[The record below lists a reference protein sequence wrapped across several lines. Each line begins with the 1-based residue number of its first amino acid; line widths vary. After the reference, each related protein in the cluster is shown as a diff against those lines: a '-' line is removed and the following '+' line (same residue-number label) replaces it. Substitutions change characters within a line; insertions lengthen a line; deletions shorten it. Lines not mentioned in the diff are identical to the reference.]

1 MELREPPEV
10 GEEASALERQVIR
23 QRRRDDRRLLH
34 VEAVGGPRDDRV
46 AARERVDGRRH
57 PQLGSAELEVA
68 AVLLA
73 VREHVVEDQPD
84 RRIELRWEGL
94 VRSGERGLHPTEDLL
109 GHLPLQAFLVR
120 RRRAGRR
127 SGRGRRL
134 RLLRA
139 QLVDHL
145 LLLLDLTLELLEL
158 PLQVMQLAPQ
168 LLERHVLGP
177 DPTRTHGQQRCH
189 SRRAPSSVNAFHRHP
204 PLPGAPVHDR
214 RRTRRGR
221 GGG

>member
-1 MELREPPEV
+1 EIAALRRVGLRLAADEAVEGGGPVNEPQVVIVELREPPEV
-10 GEEASALERQVIR
+10 GEDASALERQAIR
-23 QRRRDDRRLLH
+23 QRRRADRRLLH
-34 VEAVGGPRDDRV
+34 VETVGRPRDDRV

-57 PQLGSAELEVA
+57 PQLGGAELEVA

-73 VREHVVEDQPD
+73 VRKHVVEDQPD
-84 RRIELRWEGL
+84 RRLELRWEGL

-120 RRRAGRR
+120 RRR
-127 SGRGRRL
+127 RGRRL

-158 PLQVMQLAPQ
+158 PLQV
-168 LLERHVLGP
+168 
-177 DPTRTHGQQRCH
+177 
-189 SRRAPSSVNAFHRHP
+189 
-204 PLPGAPVHDR
+204 
-214 RRTRRGR
+214 
-221 GGG
+221 